1 MEVSMKAYER
11 FLNYIKFDTVSDEES
26 DTVPSTSSQME
37 FAKLLVAEMKNIG
50 ISNISLSENGY
61 IYGEIPASKGFEDE
75 DVIGFISHMDTA
87 PSFNSKGI
95 NPKIISN
102 YNGEDI
108 ILNENITMFVNEFT
122 ELKNYIGQSLI
133 VTDGLT
139 LLGADDKAGISEILT
154 AAEELINDD
163 INHGKI
169 MIAFTPD
176 EEIGRGADLFD
187 VKRFNAKYAYTVD
200 GGEIGELEF
209 ENFNAASLKV
219 NIKGNNIHPG
229 YAYNK
234 MKNSMLIANEFISML
249 PNNERPEYTRDYEGF
264 YHLCAIKGD
273 EENTELKYIIRDHD
287 FNKFEKKKEFVKNIE
302 IFLNLKYGEKTVFTE
317 IKDSYY
323 NMKEKIEDSMY
334 IIDRAKNAMLLNGV
348 NPIIR
353 PIRGGTD
360 GSRLSFMGLPCP
372 NISTGGHNFHSK
384 FEYIPI
390 ESMDKM
396 VYIIKD
402 IAKATNR

>member
-1 MEVSMKAYER
+1 MKAYER

>member
-1 MEVSMKAYER
+1 MKAYER

-317 IKDSYY
+317 TKDSYY

-334 IIDRAKNAMLLNGV
+334 IIDRAKNAMILNGV